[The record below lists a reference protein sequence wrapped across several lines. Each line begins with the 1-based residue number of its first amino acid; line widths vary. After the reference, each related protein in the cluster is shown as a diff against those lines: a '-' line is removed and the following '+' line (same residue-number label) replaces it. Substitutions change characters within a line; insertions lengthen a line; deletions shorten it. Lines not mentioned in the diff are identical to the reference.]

1 MLLDVDSAIAR
12 LTAAA
17 QPVAE
22 TEALPLHAAARRV
35 LAEDVH
41 APVDLPPFDASAM
54 DGIAVRAGGLD
65 HAREKRWR
73 IVGQSLAGHPARGA
87 AAEAM
92 AGEMAGETAGAENAA
107 IRIFTGA
114 AMPPGADAVVVQ
126 EEVDFAGDGATT
138 QAPVRSGQNVRTR
151 GHDVRKGT
159 LLRASGRRLC
169 AYDLAWFAACGIEA
183 VRVRRRI
190 RVAVFSTGDELAAP
204 GTPLRPGQIYDSN
217 RFALVQ
223 LLAEKAAAVIDLG
236 VAADDPAQIRRTLR
250 EAAAQA
256 DAIVTSGGVSVGDA
270 DYVRDA
276 VADIGRIDFWRVAL
290 KPGKPLAV
298 GAVGDAL
305 FFGLPGN
312 PVSTLITY
320 LLFVAPTLDR
330 LAGAPAQAPLTL
342 QARLAHAVRH
352 TPGRREYLRGMLR
365 SCEGRQMPVVAATGD
380 QSSNR
385 LATFA
390 DANCLIVV
398 DASCANLHEG
408 DAVPV
413 IPISGESAHL
423 LCPAQNP

>member
-22 TEALPLHAAARRV
+22 TETLPLRAAMRRV

-54 DGIAVRAGGLD
+54 DGLAVRADGLG

-73 IVGQSLAGHPARGA
+73 IVDRSLAGHPARA
-87 AAEAM
+87 TV
-92 AGEMAGETAGAENAA
+92 AGEDEA

-126 EEVDFAGDGATT
+126 EELDLAGDCAATH
-138 QAPVRSGQNVRTR
+138 APVRSGQNVRVR
-151 GHDVRKGT
+151 GHDARRGD
-159 LLRASGRRLC
+159 LLRASGRRLS

-204 GTPLRPGQIYDSN
+204 GTPLRHGQIYDSN
-217 RFALVQ
+217 RFALMQ
-223 LLAEKAAAVIDLG
+223 LLAEKAAEVIDLG
-236 VAADDPAQIRRTLR
+236 IVADDPARIRALLR

-256 DAIVTSGGVSVGDA
+256 DAIATSGGVSVGDA
-270 DYVRDA
+270 DHVRDA
-276 VADIGRIDFWRVAL
+276 VAAIGRIDFWRVAL

-298 GAVGDAL
+298 GAIGDAL

-312 PVSTLITY
+312 PVSTIITY

-330 LAGAPAQAPLTL
+330 LAGADPQAPLML
-342 QARLAHAVRH
+342 PARIAHAVRH

-365 SCEGRQMPVVAATGD
+365 ASRDTGAPMVAATGD

-385 LATFA
+385 LATLA
-390 DANCLIVV
+390 DANCLIVI
-398 DASCANLHEG
+398 DAACDGLRAG
-408 DAVPV
+408 DPVTVIPMGAEADHLLRNAVPNSD
-413 IPISGESAHL
+413 P
-423 LCPAQNP
+423 QMQ